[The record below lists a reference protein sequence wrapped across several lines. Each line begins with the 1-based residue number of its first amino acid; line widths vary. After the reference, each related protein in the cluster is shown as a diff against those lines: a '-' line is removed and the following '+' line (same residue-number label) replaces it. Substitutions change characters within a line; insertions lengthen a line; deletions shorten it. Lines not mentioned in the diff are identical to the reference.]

1 MTRGL
6 RPLIAAL
13 MLAGVMPAG
22 ISAQGFDMGSGSRT
36 IGVLDQDQMYTMSL
50 FGQRVRAEVQAAFQ
64 ALERENQIL
73 LAELSAREQELT
85 RLRTTLSPEDFRAL
99 ADEFDT
105 DVEAIR
111 SSQDQ
116 KSREISSYQDR
127 EEQRFFAAAS
137 PLISAMSR
145 EAGLQVLLD
154 KRSVILSDPAVDL
167 TDRIVMGLNDLLGT
181 GAGNAEPPATIPQA
195 EPSQTEPSQT
205 EPEPSPEVPPVPAD

>member
-6 RPLIAAL
+6 RPLIMAL
-13 MLAGVMPAG
+13 MLAGVMPAS
-22 ISAQGFDMGSGSRT
+22 ISAQGFDMGSGGRI
-36 IGVLDQDQMYTMSL
+36 IGVLDQEQMYTMSL

-64 ALERENQIL
+64 ALDRENQTL

-85 RLRTTLSPEDFRAL
+85 RLRTTLSAEEFRAL

-116 KSREISSYQDR
+116 KSREISSYQER

-181 GAGNAEPPATIPQA
+181 GAGNAEPPAMIPQA
-195 EPSQTEPSQT
+195 DPSQTQ
-205 EPEPSPEVPPVPAD
+205 PEPSPEVPPEMPPSPAD